1 MWIPKVKADSSTVQ
15 KTPSSS
21 AYTDCYHLDQPALLQ
36 ILCINADGGFRKLS
50 TLLEQPLDVLADE
63 VGFKIHGV
71 VHLLEQR
78 SVVSSMVLSES
89 KVTLPAR
96 LDDRR

>member
-1 MWIPKVKADSSTVQ
+1 MTAN
-15 KTPSSS
+15 
-21 AYTDCYHLDQPALLQ
+21 QPAFLQ
-36 ILCINADGGFRKLS
+36 ILCIDTDAGFRKIAASLKQS
-50 TLLEQPLDVLADE
+50 LDILADE
-63 VGFKIHGV
+63 VGFKIYGV

>member
-1 MWIPKVKADSSTVQ
+1 MCFMTPTYAQADPRNRGPCSYKSN
-15 KTPSSS
+15 
-21 AYTDCYHLDQPALLQ
+21 QPVFLQ
-36 ILCINADGGFRKLS
+36 ILCIDADNGLRDLARFLKQ
-50 TLLEQPLDVLADE
+50 TLDVFPDG

>member
-1 MWIPKVKADSSTVQ
+1 MTPTYAQADPRNRGPCSYKS
-15 KTPSSS
+15 
-21 AYTDCYHLDQPALLQ
+21 DQPAFLQ
-36 ILCINADGGFRKLS
+36 VLCINADAGFRKIAASLKQS
-50 TLLEQPLDVLADE
+50 LDILADE